1 MKRLAIVGAGITGLT
16 AASEL
21 AAAGHDV
28 TVFEASDRVGGAI
41 RTIHCDGW
49 LVEAGPNTALLRDA
63 SLDPL
68 LARAG
73 LGPELQVA
81 NPAAAKR
88 FIVRYGRPNAL
99 PANLWQ
105 AITTP
110 VFNFRGKLRVLAEP
124 FIRQNRN
131 NPDETLASFARRRV
145 GQEFLDYA
153 VNPFLGGVYACAP
166 EDLCT
171 RHALPR
177 LWRLEQNHGSL
188 VRGTIALMRAK
199 RKSGVRT
206 KTRLVSFR
214 DGLETLPAALAAK
227 LGSALQLRTEI
238 VGVERVATSWRLTLR
253 RDDANETTTADFD
266 SILFTCGAAA
276 LSRLDVDGRQPLAA
290 LATLPWSS
298 VTSLALGFRRKDVA
312 HPLDGFGMLV
322 PAKENRRILGAL
334 FSSTLFP
341 GRAPDGHVLLTVFVG
356 GRQPEH
362 AALPDAELD
371 ALVLGE
377 LRELIGVR
385 GEPVFRHCTRVPQA
399 IPRYTVAFGALATA
413 MDAFERD
420 HPGLFIA
427 GNCRTGISLADCM
440 AAGQAAATRIG
451 TVQISGATPTRR

>member
-1 MKRLAIVGAGITGLT
+1 M
-16 AASEL
+16 
-21 AAAGHDV
+21 
-28 TVFEASDRVGGAI
+28 TVFEASDRAGGAI
-41 RTIHCDGW
+41 RTVQRDGW

-68 LARAG
+68 LERAG
-73 LGPELQVA
+73 LGPVLQLA

-124 FIRQNRN
+124 FIAQNRD

-188 VRGTIALMRAK
+188 VRGSIALMRAK
-199 RKSGVRT
+199 RKAGVRT
-206 KTRLVSFR
+206 KPRLVSFAG
-214 DGLETLPAALAAK
+214 GLATLPHALAAS
-227 LGSALQLRTEI
+227 LGGAVRLGTE
-238 VGVERVATSWRLTLR
+238 VAGVERVATGWRLSLR
-253 RDDANETTTADFD
+253 PAATANAATTAAAATADFD
-266 SILFTCGAAA
+266 AVLFTCGSAA
-276 LSRLDVDGRQPLAA
+276 LARLDVAGRQPLAA

-298 VTSLALGFRRKDVA
+298 VTSLALGFRREEVA

-341 GRAPDGHVLLTVFVG
+341 GRAPAGHVLLTVFVG
-356 GRQPEH
+356 GRQPEV

-377 LRELIGVR
+377 LRELLGVR
-385 GEPVFRHCTRVPQA
+385 AAPVFRHCSRVPQA
-399 IPRYTVAFGALATA
+399 IPRYTVAFGALAAT

-427 GNCRTGISLADCM
+427 GNCRTGISLSDCM
-440 AAGQAAATRIG
+440 AAGLAVARRSAAA
-451 TVQISGATPTRR
+451 

>member
-1 MKRLAIVGAGITGLT
+1 
-16 AASEL
+16 
-21 AAAGHDV
+21 V

-41 RTIHCDGW
+41 RTVRHDGW
-49 LVEAGPNTALLRDA
+49 LVECGPNTALLRDA

-68 LARAG
+68 LERAG
-73 LGPELQVA
+73 LGPELQIA

-99 PANLWQ
+99 PSNLWQ
-105 AITTP
+105 ALATP
-110 VFNFRGKLRVLAEP
+110 IFNFRGKLRVLAEP
-124 FIRQNRN
+124 FIRQNRD

-188 VRGTIALMRAK
+188 VAGTIALMRAK

-214 DGLETLPAALAAK
+214 DGLHALPATLAAK
-227 LGSALQLRTEI
+227 LGPALQLRTEI
-238 VGVERVATSWRLTLR
+238 VGVERVTTGWRLTLR
-253 RDDANETTTADFD
+253 HTNSTGAAKGETTTADFD
-266 SILFTCGAAA
+266 AVLFACGAAA
-276 LSRLDVDGRQPLAA
+276 LARLDVAGRQPLAS

-298 VTSLALGFRRKDVA
+298 ITSLALGFRREDVA

-341 GRAPDGHVLLTVFVG
+341 GRAPKDHVLLTVFVG
-356 GRQPEH
+356 GRQPEY
-362 AALPDAELD
+362 ATLPDAELD
-371 ALVLGE
+371 ALVLDE
-377 LRELIGVR
+377 LRELLGVR
-385 GEPVFRHCTRVPQA
+385 GVPVFRHCTRVPQA
-399 IPRYTVAFGALATA
+399 IPRYTVAFGALAA
-413 MDAFERD
+413 DMDAFERD
-420 HPGLFIA
+420 YPGLYLA
-427 GNCRTGISLADCM
+427 GNFRTGIALADCL
-440 AAGQAAATRIG
+440 AAGQAVAKRIG
-451 TVQISGATPTRR
+451 